1 MSGYGGEWFNRQG
14 INLGQREKE
23 PAPIMSNAISPSRTL
38 LLAAV
43 LAASAVAPLA
53 HGQAI
58 EPTGVIS
65 TYYPS
70 FIDRLRAQ
78 TALEMIRRLPNFI
91 YDSVGE
97 GAGIDARA
105 GNVLINGKHPAVE
118 GTATLDEVLR
128 KIPASQVVSINI
140 IRGGAAGVDMRDRTV
155 LADIIVRPSATF
167 RGAWTISSIGMAND
181 EYGGTARY
189 ETQRRRDSQ
198 VLDFSLD
205 LQDQPT
211 SASSVLRERFTPDGT
226 RTTSVVSDSGS
237 RSEKVELR
245 GGYDDRKLGGRL
257 RVNLASLYNSSDN
270 TSREVS
276 TANDATTSKDSASQ
290 NIQRRDEGTVR
301 YGRELTKGVQLESR
315 LFHQATDN
323 ESRSFSNGGR
333 NIFRSMR
340 ETVEDL
346 AVVSVR
352 HARKPRLTVEAG
364 LEGGQ
369 TKQSG
374 FSSFLVDGQPNG
386 PQNIDARNERSRGL
400 AYVNGVWKQTP
411 TLQIEGALRVE
422 ATRVQ
427 RFDEDEAITQD
438 YVIASPRLGLTWN
451 PDKQSQVT
459 LSIDR
464 QTDPISLENYIATL
478 RRNANDDGDEVVGG
492 ASDLSPEKRYVVQ
505 GQYSKRWGKLGLF
518 SVTASHATMLDI
530 VDRVFL
536 PGPGTSYFEAA
547 GNIGDGRRDSAILVV
562 ETPFEGIGGGDVL
575 VRLRATWK
583 DSSITDPITGE
594 ERPLSGEVPFEWEAR
609 LSHDF
614 TDGRVRLGVDL
625 SGNTPA
631 PAWRPFEVSETERDP
646 NVQVYAEYRARPD
659 TTLRAE
665 LRNVTDRDTLLTRT
679 VYGTGGRRDGAPSYL
694 ETRDTRTGQS
704 LYVNLRR
711 TF

>member
-1 MSGYGGEWFNRQG
+1 MTE
-14 INLGQREKE
+14 LE
-23 PAPIMSNAISPSRTL
+23 PVLAKPNAAASTPLRRRRPG
-38 LLAAV
+38 LLAATT
-43 LAASAVAPLA
+43 LAALTFSSLA
-53 HGQAI
+53 HGQTI

-65 TYYPS
+65 TYYPG

-78 TALEMIRRLPNFI
+78 TALEMIKRLPNFI
-91 YDSVGE
+91 YDPAGE

-155 LADIIVRPSATF
+155 LADITVRPSASF
-167 RGAWTISSIGMAND
+167 RGAWTVSSLGMAND
-181 EYGGTARY
+181 EYGGTGRF
-189 ETQRRRDSQ
+189 ETQRRRDSE
-198 VLDFSLD
+198 VMDFSLD
-205 LQDQPT
+205 VQDLPT
-211 SASSVLRERFTPDGT
+211 SASNVLRERFRPDGT
-226 RTTSVVSDSGS
+226 KTTSVVSDSGS
-237 RSEKVELR
+237 RSERVDLR
-245 GGYDDRKLGGRL
+245 AGYDTRRLGGRL

-270 TSREVS
+270 DSREVS
-276 TANDATTSKDSASQ
+276 TTDEATTSRDSASQ
-290 NIQRRDEGTVR
+290 NIQRRGEGTVR
-301 YGRELTKGVQLESR
+301 YGRELAKGVQLESR
-315 LFHQATDN
+315 VFHQATGN

-346 AVVSVR
+346 AVISVR

-369 TKQSG
+369 SKQTGS
-374 FSSFLVDGQPNG
+374 SSFLVDGQPNG
-386 PQNIDARNERSRGL
+386 PQNIDARNERARGL

-427 RFDEDEAITQD
+427 RFDDDEAVTQD
-438 YVIASPRLGLTWN
+438 YVIASPRVGLTWN
-451 PDKQSQVT
+451 PDKQSQFA
-459 LSIDR
+459 LSVDR

-478 RRNANDDGDEVVGG
+478 RRNASDDGDEVVGG
-492 ASDLSPEKRYVVQ
+492 ATDLSPEKRYVVQ
-505 GQYSKRWGKLGLF
+505 AQYSKRWGKLGLF

-536 PGPGTSYFEAA
+536 PGAGTSYFEAA
-547 GNIGDGRRDSAILVV
+547 GNIGDGRRDSANVVV
-562 ETPFEGIGGGDVL
+562 ETPFVGLGGGDVL

-594 ERPLSGEVPFEWEAR
+594 ERPLSGETPFEWEAK

-614 TDGRVRLGVDL
+614 TDGRVRLGLDL
-625 SGNTPA
+625 SGGAAA
-631 PAWRPFEVSETERDP
+631 PSWRPFELSATERDP
-646 NVQVYAEYRARPD
+646 NVQVYAEFRARPD

-665 LRNVTDRDTLLTRT
+665 VRNVTDRDTLVNRT
-679 VYGTGGRRDGAPSYL
+679 VYGTGGRRDGVPSYL

>member
-1 MSGYGGEWFNRQG
+1 M
-14 INLGQREKE
+14 
-23 PAPIMSNAISPSRTL
+23 PDVAASPSLRLKALLLGVTL
-38 LLAAV
+38 LAGAT
-43 LAASAVAPLA
+43 APLA
-53 HGQAI
+53 HAQTI

-91 YDSVGE
+91 YDPVGE

-105 GNVLINGKHPAVE
+105 GNVLINGKAPAVE

-140 IRGGAAGVDMRDRTV
+140 IRGGAAGVDMRGRTV
-155 LADIIVRPSATF
+155 LADITVRPSASF
-167 RGAWTISSIGMAND
+167 RGAWVVSSIGMAND
-181 EYGGTARY
+181 EYGGSARF
-189 ETQRRRDSQ
+189 ETQRRQ
-198 VLDFSLD
+198 ENEVMDFSID
-205 LQDQPT
+205 LQDLPT
-211 SASSVLRERFTPDGT
+211 SASNVLRERFRPDGSKS
-226 RTTSVVSDSGS
+226 TSVFSESGS
-237 RSEKVELR
+237 RSERLDLR
-245 GGYDDRKLGGRL
+245 AGYDTRRLGGRL
-257 RVNLASLYNSSDN
+257 RVNLASLNSSSDN

-276 TANDATTSKDSASQ
+276 TTADATTSKDSASE
-290 NIQRRDEGTVR
+290 NIQRRNEGTLR
-301 YGRELTKGVQLESR
+301 YGRELSKGVQLESR
-315 LFHQATDN
+315 LFHQETGN

-333 NIFRSMR
+333 NVFRSMR
-340 ETVEDL
+340 QTVEDL

-369 TKQSG
+369 TKQGG
-374 FSSFLVDGQPNG
+374 FSSFLVDGAPSG
-386 PQNIDARNERSRGL
+386 PQNIDARNERARAL
-400 AYVNGVWKQTP
+400 VYVNGIWKQTP

-422 ATRVQ
+422 STRVQ
-427 RFDEDEAITQD
+427 RFDDDEAITQD

-451 PDKQSQVT
+451 PDKQSQ
-459 LSIDR
+459 LSLSLDR

-478 RRNANDDGDEVVGG
+478 RRNANDDDEVVGG
-492 ASDLSPEKRYVVQ
+492 ATDLSPEKRYVVQ
-505 GQYSKRWGKLGLF
+505 AQYSKRWGKLGLF

-536 PGPGTSYFEAA
+536 PGAGTSYFEAA
-547 GNIGDGRRDSAILVV
+547 GNIGDGRRDSANVVV
-562 ETPFEGIGGGDVL
+562 ETPFVGIGGGDLL

-583 DSSITDPITGE
+583 DSSITDPITGQ
-594 ERPLSGEVPFEWEAR
+594 ERPLSGEAPFEWEAR

-614 TDGRVRLGVDL
+614 TDGKVRLGVDL
-625 SGNTPA
+625 SGGAAA
-631 PAWRPFEVSETERDP
+631 PAWRPFEISATERDP
-646 NVQVYAEYRARPD
+646 NVQVYAEIRARPD

-665 LRNVTDRDTLLTRT
+665 VRNVTDRDTLLTRT
-679 VYGTGGRRDGAPSYL
+679 VYGTGGRRDGVPSYM
-694 ETRDTRTGQS
+694 ETRDTRTGQQ

>member
-1 MSGYGGEWFNRQG
+1 M
-14 INLGQREKE
+14 
-23 PAPIMSNAISPSRTL
+23 PDTAASPNSSLRRRAVL
-38 LLAAV
+38 VAAA
-43 LAASAVAPLA
+43 LAASTAAPLA

-91 YDSVGE
+91 YDPVGE

-155 LADIIVRPSATF
+155 LADITVRPSASF
-167 RGAWTISSIGMAND
+167 RGAWTLSSIGMAND
-181 EYGGTARY
+181 EYGGTARF
-189 ETQRRRDSQ
+189 ETQRRRDSE
-198 VLDFSLD
+198 VMDFSLD
-205 LQDQPT
+205 LQDLPT
-211 SASSVLRERFTPDGT
+211 SASSVLRERFRPDGT
-226 RTTSVVSDSGS
+226 KTTSVVSDSGS
-237 RSEKVELR
+237 RSERVDLR
-245 GGYDDRKLGGRL
+245 GGYDTRRFGGRL
-257 RVNLASLYNSSDN
+257 RINLASLYTSSDN
-270 TSREVS
+270 ESREVA
-276 TANDATTSKDSASQ
+276 TTNDATTSKDSASQ
-290 NIQRRDEGTVR
+290 SIQRREEGTVR
-301 YGRELTKGVQLESR
+301 FGRELAKGVQLESR
-315 LFHQATDN
+315 VFHQATGN

-374 FSSFLVDGQPNG
+374 FSSYLVDEKPTG
-386 PQNIDARNERSRGL
+386 PQTPSARNERTRGL

-427 RFDEDEAITQD
+427 RFDDDEAVTQD

-451 PDKQSQVT
+451 PDKQSQFA

-478 RRNANDDGDEVVGG
+478 RRNANDDDEVVGG
-492 ASDLSPEKRYVVQ
+492 ATDLSPEKRYVVQ
-505 GQYSKRWGKLGLF
+505 AQYSKRWGKLGLF

-536 PGPGTSYFEAA
+536 PGAGTSYFEAA
-547 GNIGDGRRDSAILVV
+547 GNIGDGRRDSANVVV
-562 ETPFEGIGGGDVL
+562 ETPFVGFGGGDVL

-614 TDGRVRLGVDL
+614 TDGRVRLGLDL
-625 SGNTPA
+625 SGNAPA
-631 PAWRPFEVSETERDP
+631 PAWRPFEFSTTERDP
-646 NVQVYAEYRARPD
+646 NVQVYAEFRARPD

-665 LRNVTDRDTLLTRT
+665 VRNVTDRDTLLTRT
-679 VYGTGGRRDGAPSYL
+679 AYGTGGRRDGVPSYL

>member
-1 MSGYGGEWFNRQG
+1 LRRGL
-14 INLGQREKE
+14 I
-23 PAPIMSNAISPSRTL
+23 
-38 LLAAV
+38 LAAA
-43 LAASAVAPLA
+43 LATSAIAPLA

-91 YDSVGE
+91 YDPVGE

-155 LADIIVRPSATF
+155 LADITVRPSATF
-167 RGAWTISSIGMAND
+167 RGAWTISTIGMAND
-181 EYGGTARY
+181 EYGGTARFD
-189 ETQRRRDSQ
+189 TQRRRDSQ

-211 SASSVLRERFTPDGT
+211 SASSVLRERFRPDGT
-226 RTTSVVSDSGS
+226 QSTSVFSESGS
-237 RSEKVELR
+237 RAERVEAR
-245 GGYDDRKLGGRL
+245 AGYDDRKLGGRV
-257 RVNLASLYNSSDN
+257 RINLASLYNASDN
-270 TSREVS
+270 LSREVA
-276 TANDATTSKDSASQ
+276 TTNDATTSKDSASQ
-290 NIQRRDEGTVR
+290 NIQRRGEGAVR
-301 YGRELTKGVQLESR
+301 YGRELAKGVQFESR
-315 LFHQATDN
+315 LSRQATET

-333 NIFRSMR
+333 NLFRSMSER
-340 ETVEDL
+340 IEDL

-352 HARKPRLTVEAG
+352 HARRPRLTVEAG

-369 TKQSG
+369 TKQTG
-374 FSSFLVDGQPNG
+374 FSTFLVDGRPNG

-400 AYVNGVWKQTP
+400 VYVNGVWKKTP

-464 QTDPISLENYIATL
+464 QTDPISFDNYIATL
-478 RRNANDDGDEVVGG
+478 RRNANDDDEVVGG
-492 ASDLSPEKRYVVQ
+492 AKDLSPEKRYVVQ
-505 GQYSKRWGKLGLF
+505 AQYSKRWGKLGLF
-518 SVTASHATMLDI
+518 SVTASHAAMLDI

-547 GNIGDGRRDSAILVV
+547 GNIGDGRRDSANVVV
-562 ETPFEGIGGGDVL
+562 ETPFEGIGGGDLL

-614 TDGRVRLGVDL
+614 TDGRVRLGVDV
-625 SGNTPA
+625 SGNAPA
-631 PAWRPFEVSETERDP
+631 PAWRPFELSETARDP
-646 NVQVYAEYRARPD
+646 NVQVYAEFRARPD

-665 LRNVTDRDTLLTRT
+665 VRNVTDRDTLLSRT
-679 VYGTGGRRDGAPSYL
+679 VYGTGGRRDGALSYL

>member
-1 MSGYGGEWFNRQG
+1 MTHTVASPGR
-14 INLGQREKE
+14 
-23 PAPIMSNAISPSRTL
+23 APHKAFF
-38 LLAAV
+38 LAAA
-43 LAASAVAPLA
+43 LAASALSPCA

-65 TYYPS
+65 TYYPNI
-70 FIDRLRAQ
+70 IDRLRAQ

-91 YDSVGE
+91 YDPVGE

-128 KIPASQVVSINI
+128 RIPASQVVSINI
-140 IRGGAAGVDMRDRTV
+140 LRGGAGGVDMRDRTV
-155 LADIIVRPSATF
+155 LADVIVRPSATF
-167 RGAWTISSIGMAND
+167 RGAWTASSIAMPND
-181 EYGGTARY
+181 EYGGTLRY
-189 ETQRRRDSQ
+189 ETQRRRDTE
-198 VLDFSLD
+198 VVDFSLD
-205 LQDQPT
+205 LQNLPT
-211 SASSVLRERFTPDGT
+211 NASNVLRERFQPDGT
-226 RTTSVVSDSGS
+226 MTSSVVSDSGS
-237 RSEKVELR
+237 RNKKVEAR
-245 GGYDDRKLGGRL
+245 GGYDTRRLGGRI
-257 RVNLASLYNSSDN
+257 RVNLASLYSSADN
-270 TSREVS
+270 ASREVA

-290 NIQRRDEGTVR
+290 TLQRHNEATLR
-301 YGRELTKGVQLESR
+301 YGRELAKGVQLESR
-315 LFHQATDN
+315 LFHQTTDN
-323 ESRSFSNGGR
+323 DSRSFSNGGR

-340 ETVEDL
+340 DTVEDL
-346 AVVSVR
+346 AVISIR

-364 LEGGQ
+364 MEGGQ
-369 TKQSG
+369 TKQG
-374 FSSFLVDGQPNG
+374 GSSSYLVNGLPNG
-386 PQNIDARNERSRGL
+386 PQIIDARNERAHAL
-400 AYVNGVWKQTP
+400 AYVNGVWKQTA
-411 TLQIEGALRVE
+411 TLQFEGALRVE

-427 RFDEDEAITQD
+427 RLDDHEAITQD

-451 PDKQSQVT
+451 PDKQSQFA
-459 LSIDR
+459 LSLDR
-464 QTDPISLENYIATL
+464 QTDPVSLDNYIATL

-492 ASDLSPEKRYVVQ
+492 ATDLVPEKRYVVQ
-505 GQYSKRWGKLGLF
+505 AQYSKRWGKLGLF
-518 SVTASHATMLDI
+518 SVTATHAAMLDI

-547 GNIGDGRRDSAILVV
+547 GNIGDGRRDSAVVAV
-562 ETPFEGIGGGDVL
+562 ETPFAGLGGGDFL

-594 ERPLSGEVPFEWEAR
+594 ERPLSGEVPFEWEAK
-609 LSHDF
+609 LSQDF

-625 SGNTPA
+625 SGGAAA
-631 PAWRPFEVSETERDP
+631 PAWRPFELSGTERDP
-646 NVQVYAEYRARPD
+646 NVQVYAEFRARPD